1 MKNILIFKT
10 DRLGDLLNI
19 SAVIYNLK
27 LNFPECKI
35 TLVCSNYN
43 KSIASY
49 YENDLNI
56 IIYDKPLIVF
66 LFKNYLN
73 LNKNNFDLILQL
85 DGKNH
90 SYISSILL
98 NATTKACIKYIK
110 NKKFFNKLISVSRPN
125 FLINNFFDKN
135 EISYENYDLSDN
147 NKYHY
152 LSLYLNLLKN
162 LNIKIF

>member
-35 TLVCSNYN
+35 TLVCSNHN

-90 SYISSILL
+90 SYISSILI
-98 NATTKACIKYIK
+98 NANTKAWY
-110 NKKFFNKLISVSRPN
+110 
-125 FLINNFFDKN
+125 
-135 EISYENYDLSDN
+135 
-147 NKYHY
+147 
-152 LSLYLNLLKN
+152 
-162 LNIKIF
+162 